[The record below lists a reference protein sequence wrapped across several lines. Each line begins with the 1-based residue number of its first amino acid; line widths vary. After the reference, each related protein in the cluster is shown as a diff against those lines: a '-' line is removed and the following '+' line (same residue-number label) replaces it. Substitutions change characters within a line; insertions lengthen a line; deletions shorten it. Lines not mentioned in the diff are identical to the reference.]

1 MVMTHDPRW
10 RGVLV
15 PPPNRLAAIGE
26 ALRHAYPVDGA
37 ARSLRGFGDL
47 LGQLDGATE
56 DRQPMPVTDG

>member
-26 ALRHAYPVDGA
+26 ALRHAYPVDEA
-37 ARSLRGFGDL
+37 ARSLHGVGDL
-47 LGQLDGATE
+47 RGQLDGAVE
-56 DRQPMPVTDG
+56 DRQPTLAVGG